1 MSGQFCALQSCGARQ
16 QSLQTIVGDWCPPQ
30 LGEFA
35 TTFHKGDCDAFFKS
49 WGLVC
54 TADQQIQNCQLLAAQ
69 FVHGAAVGFAKPSKH
84 KSIQPDDTF
93 LQFLNM
99 SDPLP
104 MIAPNKASARL
115 MHNAN
120 CLGERESPTFFVES
134 KRQECAQTGQPTSND
149 RPSLSPLA
157 S

>member
-1 MSGQFCALQSCGARQ
+1 VEQDNKACKQLLKTGA
-16 QSLQTIVGDWCPPQ
+16 PPQ

-35 TTFHKGDCDAFFKS
+35 TTFHKGEWDAFLKS

-54 TADQQIQNCQLLAAQ
+54 TADQQIQNCQLPDAQ
-69 FVHGAAVGFAKPSKH
+69 FVPAAVGFAKPSKH